1 VTWGKQAEL
10 IEKYVD
16 KGKEVAIRGKL
27 TSRSYETQS
36 GEKRYVTEILV
47 NEILFLGNKENADQ

>member
-1 VTWGKQAEL
+1 MAWGKQAEL

-27 TSRSYETQS
+27 TSRSYETET

-47 NEILFLGNKENADQ
+47 SEILFLGSNESSFN